1 MFFLRSDY
9 TDQVMLECLTD
20 VCKPELVCYKP
31 FVPQNRIV
39 EIVLVVRRIAAPFC
53 LQDPDY
59 SEADL
64 GKMAR
69 NDGILVLTFIS
80 SIEG

>member
-1 MFFLRSDY
+1 
-9 TDQVMLECLTD
+9 
-20 VCKPELVCYKP
+20 
-31 FVPQNRIV
+31 
-39 EIVLVVRRIAAPFC
+39 VRRITAPFC